1 MTKSADTTT
10 NGDASGAMTA
20 RSALFIGVGAMVGAG
35 IFALLGQAGAV
46 AGSATWL
53 SFLIAGIISLFLG
66 YSFVKLGLRY
76 PSRGGLIEFLAVEFG
91 SGPVTGALSLLTLL
105 AGIITLAMAALTF
118 GSYGATILAGDD
130 YPAILAKGLAIGL
143 IALLAVVIGIGT
155 GAMNTIQSISVIV
168 VVTVLVGIS
177 LVGLTTMDASNLAP
191 SSYPQISTIVASLGL
206 TFFAY
211 TGFQIIANSVE
222 DMAAPKREL
231 PMAMY
236 GAIVVAVIVYVLTS
250 IMVFG
255 NLGADEVVKDADT
268 AIAVAAE
275 SVIGQ
280 WGLVLSVVAAAF
292 ATVSTV
298 LANLYFGLNTS
309 FSLAVNGSLPA
320 RYARNAWKGATFGLI
335 LTAVIAALLVAF
347 LDVNQIA
354 SAGSIVYMVVFF
366 MINIGHVRLRSE
378 TGASVLLLVVGTVLL
393 VVAAVPFLVNTW
405 QNEPVVVWF
414 TVGSFVGAMLLEVY
428 LSKVRHRTVP
438 ASSTS
443 APTTDS

>member
-1 MTKSADTTT
+1 
-10 NGDASGAMTA
+10 MTA
-20 RSALFIGVGAMVGAG
+20 RSALFVGVGAMVGAG
-35 IFALLGQAGAV
+35 IFALLGQAGAI

-53 SFLIAGIISLFLG
+53 SFLIAGVISLFLG

-91 SGPVTGALSLLTLL
+91 SGPLTGGLSLLTLL

-118 GSYGATILAGDD
+118 GSYGATLIAGDD
-130 YPAILAKGLAIGL
+130 YPAILAKGLAIAL

-155 GAMNTIQSISVIV
+155 GAMNAVQSISVIV
-168 VVTVLVGIS
+168 VVTVLVGLS
-177 LVGLTTMDASNLAP
+177 LVGLGTMDASNLAP
-191 SSYPQISTIVASLGL
+191 STYPQISTVVASLGL

-222 DMAAPKREL
+222 EMAAPKREL
-231 PMAMY
+231 PMAMF
-236 GAIVVAVIVYVLTS
+236 GAIIIAIIVYVLTS
-250 IMVFG
+250 LMVFG

-275 SVIGQ
+275 SVVGQ
-280 WGLVLSVVAAAF
+280 WGVVLSVIAAAF

-335 LTAVIAALLVAF
+335 LTAMIAAVLVAF

-366 MINIGHVRLRSE
+366 MINVGHMRLRSE
-378 TGASVLLLVVGTVLL
+378 TGASLALLAVGTLLL
-393 VVAAVPFLVNTW
+393 VVAAVPFLVSTW
-405 QNEPVVVWF
+405 ENERVVVWF
-414 TVGSFVGAMLLEVY
+414 TLGSFVAAILLEVY
-428 LSKVRHRTVP
+428 LSKVKQRHVP
-438 ASSTS
+438 AKATAQRGS
-443 APTTDS
+443 DS

>member
-1 MTKSADTTT
+1 
-10 NGDASGAMTA
+10 MTA

-53 SFLIAGIISLFLG
+53 SFLIAGVISLFLG

-76 PSRGGLIEFLAVEFG
+76 PSRGGLIEFLAVEYG
-91 SGPVTGALSLLTLL
+91 SGPLTGGLSLLTLL

-118 GSYGATILAGDD
+118 GSYGATIIAGDD
-130 YPAILAKGLAIGL
+130 YPAILAKGLAIAL

-191 SSYPQISTIVASLGL
+191 STYPQISTLVASLGL

-222 DMAAPKREL
+222 DMPTPKRDL

-236 GAIVVAVIVYVLTS
+236 GAIVVAIIVYVMTS

-255 NLGADEVVKDADT
+255 NLSVDDVVKDADT
-268 AIAVAAE
+268 AIAAAADG
-275 SVIGQ
+275 VMGQ
-280 WGLVLSVVAAAF
+280 SGVVLSVVAAAF

-309 FSLAVNGSLPA
+309 YSLAVNGSLPA

-335 LTAVIAALLVAF
+335 LTAVIAVALVAF

-366 MINIGHVRLRSE
+366 MINVGHMRLRSE
-378 TGASVLLLVVGTVLL
+378 TGASFPILAVGTILL

-405 QNEPVVVWF
+405 ENERVVVWF
-414 TVGSFVGAMLLEVY
+414 TLGSFVAAILLEVY
-428 LSKVRHRTVP
+428 LSKVKQRRVP
-438 ASSTS
+438 AKSTAQGSS
-443 APTTDS
+443 DS

>member
-1 MTKSADTTT
+1 
-10 NGDASGAMTA
+10 MTA
-20 RSALFIGVGAMVGAG
+20 RSALFVGVGAMVGAG

-53 SFLIAGIISLFLG
+53 SFLIAGAISLFIG

-76 PSRGGLIEFLAVEFG
+76 PSRGGLIEFLAVEYG
-91 SGPVTGALSLLTLL
+91 SGPLTGGLSLLTLL

-118 GSYGATILAGDD
+118 GSYGATLVAGDD
-130 YPAILAKGLAIGL
+130 YPTILAKGLAIVL
-143 IALLAVVIGIGT
+143 IAALGVVIAIGT
-155 GAMNTIQSISVIV
+155 GAMNTVQSVSVIV

-191 SSYPQISTIVASLGL
+191 SSYPQVSTIIASLGL

-222 DMAAPKREL
+222 DMATPKREL
-231 PMAMY
+231 PIAMY
-236 GAIVVAVIVYVLTS
+236 GAIVIAIIVYVLTS
-250 IMVFG
+250 VMVFG

-268 AIAVAAE
+268 AIAAAAE

-280 WGLVLSVVAAAF
+280 WGVVLSVIAAAF

-309 FSLAVNGSLPA
+309 YSLAVNGALPA
-320 RYARNAWKGATFGLI
+320 RYARKAWKGATFGLV
-335 LTAVIAALLVAF
+335 LTAVIAVFLVAF
-347 LDVNQIA
+347 LNVNQIA

-366 MINIGHVRLRSE
+366 MINVGHMRLRSE
-378 TGASVLLLVVGTVLL
+378 TGASFPMLAVGTGLL

-405 QNEPVVVWF
+405 QNERVVIWF
-414 TVGSFVGAMLLEVY
+414 TIGSFVAAILLEVY
-428 LSKVRHRTVP
+428 LSKVRQRRVP
-438 ASSTS
+438 TSSTPQGGS
-443 APTTDS
+443 GS

>member
-1 MTKSADTTT
+1 MTS
-10 NGDASGAMTA
+10 NGDNGSGSMTA
-20 RSALFIGVGAMVGAG
+20 RSALFVGVGAMVGAG

-53 SFLIAGIISLFLG
+53 SFLIAGAISLFIG

-76 PSRGGLIEFLAVEFG
+76 PSRGGLIEFLAVEYG
-91 SGPVTGALSLLTLL
+91 SGPLTGGLSLLTLL

-118 GSYGATILAGDD
+118 GSYGATLVAGDD

-143 IALLAVVIGIGT
+143 IAALGVVIAIGT
-155 GAMNTIQSISVIV
+155 GAMNTVQSVSVIV

-191 SSYPQISTIVASLGL
+191 SSYPQVSTIIASLGL

-222 DMAAPKREL
+222 DMATPKREL
-231 PMAMY
+231 PIAMY
-236 GAIVVAVIVYVLTS
+236 GAIVIAIIVYVLTS
-250 IMVFG
+250 VMVFG

-268 AIAVAAE
+268 AIAAAAE

-280 WGLVLSVVAAAF
+280 WGVVLSVIAAAF

-309 FSLAVNGSLPA
+309 YSLAVNGALPA
-320 RYARNAWKGATFGLI
+320 RYARKAWKGATFGLV
-335 LTAVIAALLVAF
+335 LTAVIAVFLVAF
-347 LDVNQIA
+347 LNVNQIA

-366 MINIGHVRLRSE
+366 MINVGHMRLRSE
-378 TGASVLLLVVGTVLL
+378 TGASFPMLAVGTGLL

-405 QNEPVVVWF
+405 ENERVVIWF
-414 TVGSFVGAMLLEVY
+414 TIGSFVAAILLEVY
-428 LSKVRHRTVP
+428 LSKVRQRRVP
-438 ASSTS
+438 TSSTAQGGS
-443 APTTDS
+443 GS

>member
-1 MTKSADTTT
+1 
-10 NGDASGAMTA
+10 MTA

-35 IFALLGQAGAV
+35 IFALLGQAGAI

-53 SFLIAGIISLFLG
+53 SFLIAGVIAFFLG

-76 PSRGGLIEFLAVEFG
+76 PSRGGLIEFLAVEYG
-91 SGPVTGALSLLTLL
+91 SGPLTGGLSLLTLL

-118 GSYGATILAGDD
+118 GSYGATIIAGDD
-130 YPAILAKGLAIGL
+130 YAAILAKGLAIAL

-177 LVGLTTMDASNLAP
+177 LIGLTAMDASNLAP
-191 SSYPQISTIVASLGL
+191 STYPQISTIVASLGL
-206 TFFAY
+206 TFFAF

-222 DMAAPKREL
+222 DMATPEREL

-236 GAIVVAVIVYVLTS
+236 GAIGVAIIVYVLTS

-255 NLGADEVVKDADT
+255 NLSVDDVVKDADT
-268 AIAVAAE
+268 AIAAAAKG
-275 SVIGQ
+275 VMGQ
-280 WGLVLSVVAAAF
+280 SGVVLSVVAAAF

-309 FSLAVNGSLPA
+309 YSLAVNGSLPA

-335 LTAVIAALLVAF
+335 LTATIAALLVAF

-366 MINIGHVRLRSE
+366 MINVGHMRLRSE
-378 TGASVLLLVVGTVLL
+378 TGASLAVLAVGTVLL

-405 QNEPVVVWF
+405 ENDRVVVWF
-414 TVGSFVGAMLLEVY
+414 TIGSFVVAILLEVY
-428 LSKVRHRTVP
+428 LSKVKQRHIP
-438 ASSTS
+438 AKATAQGGSGS
-443 APTTDS
+443 

>member
-1 MTKSADTTT
+1 MTS
-10 NGDASGAMTA
+10 NGDNGSGSMTA
-20 RSALFIGVGAMVGAG
+20 RSALFVGVGAMVGAG

-53 SFLIAGIISLFLG
+53 SFLIAGGISLFIG

-76 PSRGGLIEFLAVEFG
+76 PSRGGLIEFLAVEYG
-91 SGPVTGALSLLTLL
+91 SGPLTGGLSLLTLL

-118 GSYGATILAGDD
+118 GSYGATLVAGDD

-143 IALLAVVIGIGT
+143 IAALGVVIAIGT
-155 GAMNTIQSISVIV
+155 GAMNTVQSVSVIV

-191 SSYPQISTIVASLGL
+191 SSYPQVSTIIASLGL

-211 TGFQIIANSVE
+211 TGFQIITNSVE
-222 DMAAPKREL
+222 DMATPKREL
-231 PMAMY
+231 PIAMY
-236 GAIVVAVIVYVLTS
+236 GAIVIAIIVYVLTS
-250 IMVFG
+250 VMVFG

-268 AIAVAAE
+268 AVAAAAE

-280 WGLVLSVVAAAF
+280 WGVVLSVIAAAF

-309 FSLAVNGSLPA
+309 YSLAVNGALPA
-320 RYARNAWKGATFGLI
+320 RYARKAWKGATFGLV
-335 LTAVIAALLVAF
+335 LTAVIAVFLVAF
-347 LDVNQIA
+347 LNVNQIA

-366 MINIGHVRLRSE
+366 MINVGHMRLRSE
-378 TGASVLLLVVGTVLL
+378 TGASFPMLAVGTGLL

-405 QNEPVVVWF
+405 QNERVVVWF
-414 TVGSFVGAMLLEVY
+414 TLGSFVAAILLEVY
-428 LSKVRHRTVP
+428 LSKVRHRRVP
-438 ASSTS
+438 ASST
-443 APTTDS
+443 AQGDSGS